1 MENGEIIRVDD
12 RTLRLIRRNH
22 LSKELLF
29 EKSRID
35 FTYEEFEKL
44 IKEMED
50 AHFVNYEEQRDVN
63 STYEKENIL
72 GITLM
77 LVQGCNLACSYCF
90 GDEGSYC
97 DSGKMSKEVAFKSI
111 DYLLEHSTSDTVL
124 VTFFGGEPLLA
135 IGLIKEIIKYCEGK
149 EKKFKYSM
157 TTNGTLLDN
166 EISGLIKKYNI
177 STIISIDGDEE
188 KNNKNRF
195 YKNGEGS
202 YKETVEKS
210 KILRNEYGVTARAT
224 LTPENL
230 DMVSIFEHL
239 NQLGFKNVPMAPASN
254 MITDLEYTDYIINEI
269 KLIDY
274 VAKLIKAKEYDKARK
289 LTFIYLGLLSLHQ
302 GVNKSF
308 GCGAGIRDVAIDI
321 HGDMYPC
328 HRLVS
333 HKETCIGNIYED
345 NDINEQK
352 REKYLS
358 GVYVGKLREK
368 SLCTNCWIRNFCA
381 GGCVAE
387 NYEENREV
395 LTQTPRE
402 CFHKQVFYEKLIILY
417 AGMTENEKKELFKE

>member
-1 MENGEIIRVDD
+1 MGNKIHFNDFKVFNINGDNIVFDVENGEIIRVDD

-188 KNNKNRF
+188 KNNK
-195 YKNGEGS
+195 
-202 YKETVEKS
+202 
-210 KILRNEYGVTARAT
+210 L
-224 LTPENL
+224 
-230 DMVSIFEHL
+230 
-239 NQLGFKNVPMAPASN
+239 
-254 MITDLEYTDYIINEI
+254 
-269 KLIDY
+269 
-274 VAKLIKAKEYDKARK
+274 
-289 LTFIYLGLLSLHQ
+289 
-302 GVNKSF
+302 
-308 GCGAGIRDVAIDI
+308 
-321 HGDMYPC
+321 
-328 HRLVS
+328 
-333 HKETCIGNIYED
+333 
-345 NDINEQK
+345 
-352 REKYLS
+352 
-358 GVYVGKLREK
+358 
-368 SLCTNCWIRNFCA
+368 
-381 GGCVAE
+381 
-387 NYEENREV
+387 
-395 LTQTPRE
+395 
-402 CFHKQVFYEKLIILY
+402 
-417 AGMTENEKKELFKE
+417 